1 MAVNIKSVTPGGL
14 QRALSDIKNKLGNN
28 THVNVGFLSG
38 ATYPDGTPVAYIA
51 AIQEF
56 GGKAEIPEREQT
68 IYRSINADGSFRKNG
83 RFVKKKSSNFA
94 TSHLVGAHDIVIPP
108 RPFMRNTIANNQSDW
123 PKLLSEALKKSGYN
137 AINAVGVVGEGMVKQ
152 MQKEIIDMKTPPN
165 SPATV
170 RAKGFN
176 NPLIDTGHMLDSVA
190 SEVKS
195 GNND

>member
-1 MAVNIKSVTPGGL
+1 MAINIKSATPGGL
-14 QRALSDIKNKLGNN
+14 ERTLTDLKRKLGDK
-28 THVNVGFLSG
+28 THVNVGFLEG

-68 IYRSINADGSFRKNG
+68 IYRSINADGSFRKRG

-94 TSHLVGAHDIVIPP
+94 TDHTVAAHEIVIPP
-108 RPFMRNTIANNQSDW
+108 RPFMRNTITNNQPDW
-123 PKLLSEALKKSGYN
+123 GRMLGASLKASGYN
-137 AINAVGVVGEGMVKQ
+137 AATAIGIVGEGMVKQ
-152 MQKEIIDMKTPPN
+152 MQKEIIDMKSPPN
-165 SPATV
+165 APSTV
-170 RAKGFN
+170 REKGFN
-176 NPLIDTGHMLDSVA
+176 NPLIDTAHMLHSVA